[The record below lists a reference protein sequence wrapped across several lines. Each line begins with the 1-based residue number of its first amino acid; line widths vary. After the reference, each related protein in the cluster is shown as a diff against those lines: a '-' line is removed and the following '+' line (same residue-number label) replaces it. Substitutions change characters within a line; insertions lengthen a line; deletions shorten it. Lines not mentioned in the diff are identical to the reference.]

1 MKLFDTKSKRTAG
14 ESLPVLAFCCFFAHS
29 LATGQ
34 STAPKPARVVTEY
47 ALTSAQDFS
56 NPDPGAWHLLASND
70 DGRSWTVLD
79 IQTNQ
84 AFNARSQ
91 RRLFSIR
98 NQSAYS
104 TYRLQVDTAA
114 DVALA
119 ELELIGP
126 VAGATNQVDLQAIVS
141 ASGEHPLI
149 GPATQAFDGIRP
161 PSGLISALASPRSAG
176 FNANILSG
184 TRW

>member
-1 MKLFDTKSKRTAG
+1 M
-14 ESLPVLAFCCFFAHS
+14 
-29 LATGQ
+29 
-34 STAPKPARVVTEY
+34 VTDY

-84 AFNARSQ
+84 TFNERSQ

-98 NQSAYS
+98 NRMAYN
-104 TYRLQVDTAA
+104 TYRLQVDTTA

-126 VAGATNQVDLQAIVS
+126 LAGATNEVYLQAVH
-141 ASGEHPLI
+141 GEFVI
-149 GPATQAFDGIRP
+149 ERP
-161 PSGLISALASPRSAG
+161 
-176 FNANILSG
+176 LSG
-184 TRW
+184 DPAPLRPNPIPSKLLACEKRDCIAGAPAGRTGHSPGNWRNPGRSR

>member
-1 MKLFDTKSKRTAG
+1 MKPFDTKNRRTAG
-14 ESLPVLAFCCFFAHS
+14 ESLPVLALCCFFAHS

-34 STAPKPARVVTEY
+34 STAPKAARVVTEY

-56 NPDPGAWHLLASND
+56 NPDPEAWHLLASND

-79 IQTNQ
+79 VQTNQ
-84 AFNARSQ
+84 MFNVRSQ

-98 NQSAYS
+98 NKIAYN
-104 TYRLQVDTAA
+104 TYRLQVDTTA

-126 VAGATNQVDLQAIVS
+126 VVGATNEVDLGAIIS

-149 GPATQAFDGIRP
+149 GPATQAFDGD
-161 PSGLISALASPRSAG
+161 PSTKWI
-176 FNANILSG
+176 
-184 TRW
+184 